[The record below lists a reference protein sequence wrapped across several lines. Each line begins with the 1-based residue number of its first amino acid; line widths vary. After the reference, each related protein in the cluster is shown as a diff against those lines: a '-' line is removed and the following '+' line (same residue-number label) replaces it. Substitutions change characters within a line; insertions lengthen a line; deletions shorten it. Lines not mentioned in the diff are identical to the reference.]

1 LHPDRLLGRLPG
13 ISSGVRKLLG
23 PARTPKM
30 HKAGIKTVPK
40 KRKKTTMNSK
50 HEDPPGE
57 VFYNLLYCSHAT
69 DLIADDELQQIVKT
83 SQRNNSGKGIT
94 GLLVYGGGMFLQWL
108 EGPRPAVE
116 ALMTALGTDPRH
128 ETIVRLQVLEGLKE
142 RLYPSWA
149 MQNVAPKE
157 IREIMIDCLSRAR
170 SERHA
175 EMISLMIEL
184 LKTDQLAPL
193 RA

>member
-1 LHPDRLLGRLPG
+1 M
-13 ISSGVRKLLG
+13 I
-23 PARTPKM
+23 
-30 HKAGIKTVPK
+30 
-40 KRKKTTMNSK
+40 SK
-50 HEDPPGE
+50 HEDLPGE
-57 VFYNLLYCSHAT
+57 VFYNVLYCSHAT
-69 DLIADDELQQIVKT
+69 DLMTQDELGKIVKT
-83 SQRNNSGKGIT
+83 SQRNNPSWGVT

-116 ALMTALGTDPRH
+116 ALMATLSTDPRH

-142 RLYPSWA
+142 RLYPSWI
-149 MQNVAPKE
+149 MQNVAPQE

-170 SERHA
+170 NERHA

-184 LKTDQLAPL
+184 LETDQLAPL